1 MWSEWAL
8 FWEFYI
14 LFYFPLVTL
23 AYRIAFRGHR
33 WRNWF
38 HGISCDGNN
47 HSELSASEKRLC
59 HSLSSEWHHGSVW
72 QIHQGGR
79 GRNRAPFRNGL
90 PLLLLPFRY
99 SPVEILVTQSL
110 IQNSKLASPS
120 HFKKYQSV
128 PNGSGMQS
136 ESKAMPELLN
146 LSPRLSSLQVHVNS
160 VCLCVTSWRW
170 NQGGWT
176 LCELFSLT

>member
-1 MWSEWAL
+1 MTVE
-8 FWEFYI
+8 YPI
-14 LFYFPLVTL
+14 TL
-23 AYRIAFRGHR
+23 RGHR

-47 HSELSASEKRLC
+47 HSEISASEKRLC
-59 HSLSSEWHHGSVW
+59 HSLSSVRHHRPVW
-72 QIHQGGR
+72 QIHQGGH
-79 GRNRAPFRNGL
+79 GGNRALFRNSL
-90 PLLLLPFRY
+90 PLLLFPFWY
-99 SPVEILVTQSL
+99 SPVEILATQGL
-110 IQNSKLASPS
+110 IQNSKLGSPS

-136 ESKAMPELLN
+136 ESKAVPELLN

-160 VCLCVTSWRW
+160 ACLCVTSWRW

-176 LCELFSLT
+176 LCELF